1 MKSPL
6 GSIMKQAQA
15 VQENLKK
22 EEEDLSRMEVIG
34 SYVGGLVE
42 VTMTCRHDIRKVSI
56 DESLMGD
63 DREVL
68 EDLVAA
74 AVNDA
79 VRRVEKVSQ
88 EKMGSLTSGLNI
100 PDLNLS

>member
-1 MKSPL
+1 
-6 GSIMKQAQA
+6 MKQAQA

-22 EEEDLSRMEVIG
+22 AQEELARMEVIG
-34 SYVGGLVE
+34 SSGGGLVE

-56 DESLMGD
+56 DESLMRD